1 MDEKAENKNDKPILS
16 KTNKVIILV
25 LAITFFAFSI
35 FNVYLEIRRQF
46 MCSQMTLLN
55 AKIPPSDIDSYILR
69 KEAFENVCLERTGIG
84 SYFGAFAS
92 FWFLGYAITLFG
104 KYPEKVQ
111 AKDNGIAS

>member
-1 MDEKAENKNDKPILS
+1 MDKKTENKKDKPVLS

-25 LAITFFAFSI
+25 LAITFFVFSI

-55 AKIPPSDIDSYILR
+55 AQVPPSDIDSYILR
-69 KEAFENVCLERTGIG
+69 KEAFENVCLERTGLG
-84 SYFGAFAS
+84 SYFWAFAS

-104 KYPEKVQ
+104 KHPEKVQ
-111 AKDNGIAS
+111 AVDQKT